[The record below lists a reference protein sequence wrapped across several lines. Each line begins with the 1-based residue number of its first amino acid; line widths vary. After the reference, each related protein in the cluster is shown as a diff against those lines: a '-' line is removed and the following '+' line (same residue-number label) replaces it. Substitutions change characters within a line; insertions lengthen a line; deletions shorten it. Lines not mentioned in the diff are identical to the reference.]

1 MSRSAQAELVERVNA
16 AHALM
21 REGYPTEKVVAAIMD
36 RFEVS
41 KRQAYRYLEE
51 AQGMKRPVAVP
62 EQKVVFTVKLPESV
76 AARIRRLAHV
86 TGESLSAL
94 VAQALKAFLKRRGYG
109 RKAS

>member
-1 MSRSAQAELVERVNA
+1 MSRSAQAEFAERVNA
-16 AHALM
+16 AHALVQ
-21 REGYPTEKVVAAIMD
+21 EGYPTEKVVAAIVH
-36 RFEVS
+36 RFQVS
-41 KRQAYRYLEE
+41 RRQAYRYLEV
-51 AQGMKRPVAVP
+51 AQGMKRPIVVP

-76 AARIRRLAHV
+76 VARIRRVAHI

>member
-1 MSRSAQAELVERVNA
+1 MSRSAQAEFVERVNA

-36 RFEVS
+36 RFDVS
-41 KRQAYRYLEE
+41 KRQAYRYLRE
-51 AQGMKRPVAVP
+51 AQSMRRPAPVP
-62 EQKVVFTVKLPESV
+62 ERNVVFTVKLPASV
-76 AARIRRLAHV
+76 AARIRRLAQV

-94 VAQALKAFLKRRGYG
+94 VAQALKAFLKRRGHG